1 MQMSYSTSTY
11 SMTFGLRRS
20 IATMQEMLGRHQKEL
35 TTGRIAD
42 PGVSLGSG
50 ARMGYILQ
58 NNLEETR
65 AILATNR
72 RITIRVDAT
81 QNALANLQQTA
92 EAMRATFL
100 VSQDNVTDP
109 GALAS
114 QARTSLALLVS
125 TINSDDGD
133 GFLFGGQRS
142 DTAPIAD
149 YFAPTLSPARMALDA
164 ALIDPVAGFG
174 FPADSPQVA
183 QLTTQRIAEFID
195 GSFAD
200 LFSEASW
207 KSQWSSAS
215 DAVLENRISLHQTID
230 ASMSANDP
238 ALRKIAMAYV
248 MVSEL
253 GISGMTNEG
262 ARTLIRKATA
272 TLDEG
277 MALLKTSRARVG
289 VMQQSIEIADEN
301 LQSYSDM
308 LEIEATRLGAVDR
321 SETAT
326 RINEVL
332 TRIETAY
339 ALTARISQLSLTRYI

>member
-1 MQMSYSTSTY
+1 
-11 SMTFGLRRS
+11 
-20 IATMQEMLGRHQKEL
+20 
-35 TTGRIAD
+35 
-42 PGVSLGSG
+42 
-50 ARMGYILQ
+50 
-58 NNLEETR
+58 
-65 AILATNR
+65 
-72 RITIRVDAT
+72 
-81 QNALANLQQTA
+81 
-92 EAMRATFL
+92 
-100 VSQDNVTDP
+100 
-109 GALAS
+109 
-114 QARTSLALLVS
+114 
-125 TINSDDGD
+125 
-133 GFLFGGQRS
+133 
-142 DTAPIAD
+142 
-149 YFAPTLSPARMALDA
+149 MALDA

-253 GISGMTNEG
+253 GISGMTNDG